1 MELQSS
7 KHHGNRKHGGFGTR
21 LYRIWIGMK
30 DRCFNKNGSN
40 YYAYGAKGIVVCDE
54 WKNSFE
60 AFRSWALENGY
71 EDTLT
76 LDREDNDK
84 GYYPDNCRWATSK
97 EQLLNRRPSKPN
109 GNFVC
114 ENQPYLKYC
123 FTKQIICPICECSLW
138 QLIYSNNGNRTK
150 LFKYKCK
157 KCKAVLKTRKEF
169 KKWN

>member
-1 MELQSS
+1 MTELYKQQELWKTTTPGMEYDRGLCGVITE
-7 KHHGNRKHGGFGTR
+7 KNHPYRHG
-21 LYRIWIGMK
+21 IIG
-30 DRCFNKNGSN
+30 S
-40 YYAYGAKGIVVCDE
+40 
-54 WKNSFE
+54 
-60 AFRSWALENGY
+60 
-71 EDTLT
+71 
-76 LDREDNDK
+76 
-84 GYYPDNCRWATSK
+84 PK

>member
-21 LYRIWIGMK
+21 LYRICTGMK

-40 YYAYGAKGIVVCDE
+40 YYAYGAKGIIVCDE

-60 AFRSWALENGY
+60 AFRSWALENG
-71 EDTLT
+71 
-76 LDREDNDK
+76 
-84 GYYPDNCRWATSK
+84 
-97 EQLLNRRPSKPN
+97 
-109 GNFVC
+109 
-114 ENQPYLKYC
+114 
-123 FTKQIICPICECSLW
+123 
-138 QLIYSNNGNRTK
+138 NRTK
-150 LFKYKCK
+150 SFKYKCK